1 MFIKKDSVFN
11 SFIYFKLL
19 NRVIKSGN
27 KITFEKLFFNFFFLI
42 SRSSSALPPVFFL
55 IYSLELLRLPIE
67 LIKKKKGSR
76 TYFIATPVA
85 FSRQFKLACKYFYL
99 GLTSQH
105 SKFFLLKLFF
115 NIREILNHSGY
126 ALNYKKQVMKTALE
140 GRAFRHFR

>member
-27 KITFEKLFFNFFFLI
+27 KTTFENLFFNFFFHI
-42 SRSSSALPPVFFL
+42 SRNSAIQPIFFL

-76 TYFIATPVA
+76 TYFIAAPVA

-99 GLTSQH
+99 GLVSQH

-126 ALNYKKQVMKTALE
+126 ALNYKKQLMKTALE